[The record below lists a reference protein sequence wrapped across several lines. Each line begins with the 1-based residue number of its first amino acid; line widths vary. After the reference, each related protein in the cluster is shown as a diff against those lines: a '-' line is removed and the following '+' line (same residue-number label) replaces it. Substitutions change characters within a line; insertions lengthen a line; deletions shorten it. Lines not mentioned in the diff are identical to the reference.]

1 MAKVVITCKLEEDIN
16 NKFKQESIE
25 IFSLLCTLE
34 DNPKKGKEV
43 GVVGSILIKEIKYKK
58 FRFYF
63 ITDGY
68 KLKFLKSD
76 ELKDLLIKFVRMSE
90 KKDQQ
95 KTIGEIKHILRTL
108 GEEGFSKSN

>member
-1 MAKVVITCKLEEDIN
+1 MAKVIITVTLEEEVN
-16 NKFKQESIE
+16 KKFKQEAVE
-25 IFSLLCTLE
+25 IFSLLRTLE

-43 GVVGSILIKEIKYKK
+43 GVVGAILIKEIKYNK

-68 KLKFLKSD
+68 KVKFLKTD
-76 ELKDLLIKFVRMSE
+76 DLKDLLIKFVRMSE

-95 KTIGEIKHILRTL
+95 KTIDEIKHILKNF
-108 GEEGFSKSN
+108 GAEGF

>member
-1 MAKVVITCKLEEDIN
+1 MAKVVITEALEKEIN
-16 NKFKQESIE
+16 KRLKQESVQV
-25 IFSLLCTLE
+25 FSLLRTLE

-43 GVVGSILIKEIKYKK
+43 GVVGSILVKEIKYKK

-68 KLKFLKSD
+68 KVKFIKAG
-76 ELKDLLIKFVRMSE
+76 ELRDLLIKFVRMSE

-95 KTIGEIKHILRTL
+95 KTIEEIKQILRSL
-108 GEEGFSKSN
+108 GEGGF